1 MNNEFSINELDKK
14 ILNLLLKNSRQSYRR
29 LAKKLGISVATVL
42 KHVKKLEKMGII
54 RKYTCSLDYEKLGYD
69 ILVIIE
75 IRIAKGKLI
84 EVEKKIATHRNVY
97 AVYDHTGAFDATLI
111 ARFKN
116 RRALDNFVKLIQSY
130 DFVERTETKLVL
142 NTIKEEG
149 NLIY

>member
-1 MNNEFSINELDKK
+1 VNEGFSINELDKK
-14 ILNLLLKNSRQSYRR
+14 ILNLLLKNSRQSYRT
-29 LAKKLGISVATVL
+29 LAKKLGVSITTVL
-42 KHVKKLEKMGII
+42 KHVKNLEKLGIVK
-54 RKYTCSLDYEKLGYD
+54 KYTCSLDYEKLGYD

-84 EVEKKIATHRNVY
+84 EVERKIATHRNVY

-130 DFVERTETKLVL
+130 DFVERTKTKLVL
-142 NTIKEEG
+142 NTIKEE
-149 NLIY
+149 NNIL